1 MTREKIVKEVN
12 RLACK
17 LHKERGIPMNQA
29 CALACR
35 AVIRTLRHPSGFG
48 LGQDEG
54 PLARIKQAGE
64 VPQVK
69 AVREAVSPW
78 LWVLSIASFVKNF
91 FFK

>member
-1 MTREKIVKEVN
+1 MTKEQIVQEVN

-17 LHKERGIPMNQA
+17 LHKEQGIPMRQA

-35 AVIRTLRHPSGFG
+35 AVMRTLGRPPGSG
-48 LGQDEG
+48 LGQEA
-54 PLARIKQAGE
+54 PILATFKEAGE
-64 VPQVK
+64 SAPVK

-78 LWVLSIASFVKNF
+78 LWVLSIASFAKNF

>member
-1 MTREKIVKEVN
+1 MTREEIMREVN

-17 LHKERGIPMNQA
+17 LHKERGIPMHEA

-35 AVIRTLRHPSGFG
+35 AVMRTLGRPPGSG

-54 PLARIKQAGE
+54 AFTSIKAASE
-64 VPQVK
+64 AAPVK
-69 AVREAVSPW
+69 AAREAISPW
-78 LWVLSIASFVKNF
+78 LWVLSVASFVKNF